1 MTHGEI
7 VVCSKDIGDS
17 MLVYKHITSSSLRWK
32 ESRWRCRVS
41 KTNTS
46 QKIEELQLSINQQ
59 FMASVHMHSKET
71 KTKMEEMEWRVNI
84 QNEQIDRL
92 TYEYICLMQRNP
104 KVVGNPYKQIASI
117 KTLIISVKFI
127 VSSVLYTRT
136 FLKWFSLEKNCLNQL
151 KIESNYLVSV

>member
-1 MTHGEI
+1 VTHGEI

-46 QKIEELQLSINQQ
+46 QKIEELQLSINQL
-59 FMASVHMHSKET
+59 MASVHMHSKET
-71 KTKMEEMEWRVNI
+71 KTKMEEMEWGVNI
-84 QNEQIDRL
+84 QNEQIDWL

-104 KVVGNPYKQIASI
+104 
-117 KTLIISVKFI
+117 
-127 VSSVLYTRT
+127 
-136 FLKWFSLEKNCLNQL
+136 
-151 KIESNYLVSV
+151 